1 MPPQER
7 TKSPIRSPEQ
17 KIQKI
22 HDVIAPGA
30 SSSAGG
36 GTFVPPFPKGTS
48 ASAAAST
55 TEGAKQMINLMLK
68 QNEMIEQIVND
79 KKYWNNRRNKTK
91 R

>member
-17 KIQKI
+17 KVQKVY
-22 HDVIAPGA
+22 DVAQGA

-36 GTFVPPFPKGTS
+36 GFVPPFPKGTS
-48 ASAAAST
+48 SAAAASN

-79 KKYWNNRRNKTK
+79 KKY
-91 R
+91 